1 MDAMNKLYSKSKEK
15 YVELKKIFKLN
26 EHKKNKKISVT
37 LYIYLKTIHE
47 DLDSI
52 ENQKREI
59 KSLMKKYKSNK
70 EKQDMFKQLNTKSI
84 NDINSN

>member
-1 MDAMNKLYSKSKEK
+1 M
-15 YVELKKIFKLN
+15 
-26 EHKKNKKISVT
+26 T

-52 ENQKREI
+52 ENQKGEI

-70 EKQDMFKQLNTKSI
+70 EKQDMFKQLNTKST
-84 NDINSN
+84 NDINSS